1 MCQREEFIVVVLA
14 KMILVF
20 DFDLMLCCSSM
31 YSCGFLQNHRH
42 VAAQILM
49 ASGVKV
55 ESRDH
60 QGSLRG
66 FQVVPTKRG
75 KLYFYYNYF

>member
-1 MCQREEFIVVVLA
+1 MCQREEFIVVVVLA

-20 DFDLMLCCSSM
+20 DFDLM
-31 YSCGFLQNHRH
+31 YSCGFLPNHRH
-42 VAAQILM
+42 VAAQLLL

>member
-1 MCQREEFIVVVLA
+1 MCQREEFIVVVVVLA
-14 KMILVF
+14 KIILVF
-20 DFDLMLCCSSM
+20 DFALM
-31 YSCGFLQNHRH
+31 YSCGFLLNRRH
-42 VAAQILM
+42 VAAQILL